1 LKRGI
6 WQTDGKTPEATI
18 SARLSVDIKHNKNLS
33 RFRRVGPGV
42 YALNTAR
49 SNQYDTTAALI
60 DGDEPIPSSED
71 RRLMS
76 FTDAAAEVLERNGSH
91 HGLHYR
97 EITKRALE
105 SGLIV
110 TEGKTPEATMSA
122 QIYTEIERQN
132 RRGERPRFVKLGRG
146 TIGLS
151 RWMGSGL
158 AFQIEQHNRSV
169 HQKLLDQ
176 VRSMDPIEFESLV
189 SRVLTAIGFDNVSI
203 TNASGDSGID
213 VRGVLVVG
221 EVIRTR
227 MAVQVK
233 RWRNNVQAPIV
244 QQVRG
249 SLGTHEQGLIITTS
263 NFSSG
268 AGKEAVRPN
277 ATPIAL
283 MNGQQFVNL
292 MVEHDIGIHRS
303 SHDIIELGEP
313 EPEA

>member
-1 LKRGI
+1 
-6 WQTDGKTPEATI
+6 
-18 SARLSVDIKHNKNLS
+18 
-33 RFRRVGPGV
+33 
-42 YALNTAR
+42 
-49 SNQYDTTAALI
+49 
-60 DGDEPIPSSED
+60 
-71 RRLMS
+71 
-76 FTDAAAEVLERNGSH
+76 
-91 HGLHYR
+91 
-97 EITKRALE
+97 
-105 SGLIV
+105 
-110 TEGKTPEATMSA
+110 
-122 QIYTEIERQN
+122 
-132 RRGERPRFVKLGRG
+132 
-146 TIGLS
+146 
-151 RWMGSGL
+151 MGSGL

-169 HQKLLDQ
+169 RDKLLDQ

-189 SRVLTAIGFDNVSI
+189 SRVLTAIGFDNVSV

-221 EVIRTR
+221 DVIRTR

-233 RWRNNVQAPIV
+233 RWRNNVQSPVV

-263 NFSSG
+263 DFSSG
-268 AGKEAVRPN
+268 AIKEAERPS

-283 MNGQQFVNL
+283 MNREQFFNL